1 MKELLESGVHFGH
14 QTKRWDPRMKPFIY
28 TQRKGI
34 HILDLQKTVEYV
46 EKAYNVVKEY
56 ASRGAM
62 ILFVGTKKQAQEA
75 IQKEAVRCEMPY
87 VNFRW
92 LGGLLTNFA
101 TVMKSKQKLDEI
113 EGILNS
119 TDKQKNYTKKEVQSF
134 RKQHDKIDRL
144 LSGIKKMD
152 RLPDLLFVID
162 PFVEMTAIR
171 EARKLK
177 IPIVA
182 VVDTNCDPTLID
194 HPIPGNDD
202 AIRAVNLFASVIA
215 NAILNGRKDLQL
227 KAEGEEMPRKED
239 LSNVAYVSRIDKADE
254 TDMKETTFSAFE
266 EGEAPAG
273 EAAKTGTAG
282 EPAPAAGVPQTE
294 EKK

>member
-1 MKELLESGVHFGH
+1 MNK
-14 QTKRWDPRMKPFIY
+14 
-28 TQRKGI
+28 
-34 HILDLQKTVEYV
+34 
-46 EKAYNVVKEY
+46 
-56 ASRGAM
+56 
-62 ILFVGTKKQAQEA
+62 
-75 IQKEAVRCEMPY
+75 
-87 VNFRW
+87 
-92 LGGLLTNFA
+92 
-101 TVMKSKQKLDEI
+101 I
-113 EGILNS
+113 E
-119 TDKQKNYTKKEVQSF
+119 
-134 RKQHDKIDRL
+134 RL

-152 RLPDLLFVID
+152 RLPDMLFVID

-182 VVDTNCDPTLID
+182 VVDTNCDPTVID

-254 TDMKETTFSAFE
+254 TDLKETTFEAGE
-266 EGEAPAG
+266 TPAEGEG
-273 EAAKTGTAG
+273 AADGK
-282 EPAPAAGVPQTE
+282 PAADAAAPGAAE
-294 EKK
+294 ENK